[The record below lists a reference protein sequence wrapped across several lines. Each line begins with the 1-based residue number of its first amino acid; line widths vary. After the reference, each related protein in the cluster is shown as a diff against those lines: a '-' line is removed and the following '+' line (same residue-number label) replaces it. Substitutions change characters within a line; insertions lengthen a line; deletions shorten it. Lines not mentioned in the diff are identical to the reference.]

1 MTLKGKNQKKKT
13 HSETFPCLPSYSA
26 KWHSLQIEPIQGS
39 GERLTIA
46 VAIKGNDGA
55 VNVFKTANKKIL
67 KCLCINSNIADNLF
81 SMINLS
87 IASAEHH
94 LINRVSLDDWNSP
107 ITNIFIGRSV
117 DALGKDIN
125 DILFQSLNLT
135 SILGSS
141 EQAARAKIEKV
152 IDLRTWKKSVKEKT
166 IKKAPALKNC
176 FDADITLP
184 GGILDAKVG
193 FLLNNFAIDF
203 GIIKSSRETSQYLR
217 QLHFLQGKLWQL
229 DQIRAASN
237 PNNPFLKVN
246 EVELII
252 KSQKL
257 KDDSISDLIGELQF
271 EAKRKDIPVFQKT
284 DTETSNY
291 IRQRA

>member
-1 MTLKGKNQKKKT
+1 MIHQGKKQEKKA
-13 HSETFPCLPSYSA
+13 HSEAFPSLPSYSA

-39 GERLTIA
+39 GERLSIA

-55 VNVFKTANKKIL
+55 VNVFKTINKKIL
-67 KCLCINSNIADNLF
+67 KCLCVDGNVADNLF

-87 IASAEHH
+87 VASAEHH

-107 ITNIFIGRSV
+107 ITNISIGRSV
-117 DALGKDIN
+117 DALGNDIN

-135 SILGSS
+135 SIIGSS
-141 EQAARAKIEKV
+141 EQAAKDKFEKV
-152 IDLRTWKKSVKEKT
+152 IDLRAWKNSVKEQT
-166 IKKAPALKNC
+166 VKKAPELKKC

-193 FLLNNFAIDF
+193 FLLNDFAIDF
-203 GIIKSSRETSQYLR
+203 GIIKSSSETSQYLR

-229 DQIRAASN
+229 DQLRASN
-237 PNNPFLKVN
+237 TNNPILKVN
-246 EVELII
+246 KVELII
-252 KSQKL
+252 KSQTEA
-257 KDDSISDLIGELQF
+257 DSSIADLIGELQY
-271 EAKRKDIPVFQKT
+271 EAERKEIPVFQKT